1 MYTVAMGRFLSRLRD
16 DRLLCRISECWGV
29 METFSARL
37 VPLLIALKII
47 YGSTQNANLTSD
59 CLGATAMFTC
69 TVSTPRVEWIA
80 QPYFTVPII
89 DFANDPADIGRSRS
103 NNFGPSEGITIRHT
117 DIHPLTTVM
126 EVQRN
131 LINESFMFSCVPAR
145 INFVPLTSEAV
156 TGEYI
161 TFSPSQVDILSIEQ
175 MCDASFQTGSIRVT
189 ISASQC
195 VDEGVSDF
203 IVNCSGSTCISE
215 SVDCPATDDVTLL
228 TVTLSAG
235 MCGSHEVNAYAV
247 NRCADMISDPITM
260 TVVPPTRIMS
270 IEQVCGA
277 CFRNGHIGVT
287 FSASECAYEGVTGF
301 IVNCSGSTCISERVE
316 CPVVIDV
323 SVLTDTLVGAK
334 CGSHEVNEY
343 AINRTSD
350 PATRTVGAPIDE
362 CLLVLILLNISVM
375 LIFACGIV
383 IGVLSYYYCKKKA
396 KLDKK
401 TLEL

>member
-1 MYTVAMGRFLSRLRD
+1 
-16 DRLLCRISECWGV
+16 
-29 METFSARL
+29 METFTAGL
-37 VPLLIALKII
+37 VLLLIALKII
-47 YGSTQNANLTSD
+47 HASTQIANLTSD

-69 TVSTPRVEWIA
+69 TVSTPRLIWIA
-80 QPYFTVPII
+80 QPYVPHV
-89 DFANDPADIGRSRS
+89 DFINGPNRIGVSIS
-103 NNFGPSEGITIRHT
+103 NSFGPSEGVTIRQT
-117 DIHPLTTVM
+117 DIHPLRTVM

-131 LINESFMFSCVPAR
+131 LINESFVFSCIPVITNLTR
-145 INFVPLTSEAV
+145 LTSEAV

-316 CPVVIDV
+316 CPVVSDV

-334 CGSHEVNEY
+334 CGSHEVNVY

-362 CLLVLILLNISVM
+362 CLLVLILLIISVM
-375 LIFACGIV
+375 LIIACGIV
-383 IGVLSYYYCKKKA
+383 IGVLSYYYCKKA

-401 TLEL
+401 TLE